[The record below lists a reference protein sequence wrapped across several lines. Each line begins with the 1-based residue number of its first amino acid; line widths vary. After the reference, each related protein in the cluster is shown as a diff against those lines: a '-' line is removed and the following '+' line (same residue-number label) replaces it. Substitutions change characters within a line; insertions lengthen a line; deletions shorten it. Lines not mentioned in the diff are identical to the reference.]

1 MGVGGLSLEATRL
14 VVEPDVSPESS
25 RERVRR
31 ESVLV
36 DARVVARE
44 GLEREGPAVARAA
57 EDDVSVERVHAR
69 GAGDAG
75 VDDGVDV
82 LEHGDQ
88 LVVGVVGGKLQV
100 GDQSVHLR
108 EGDGDR
114 EPVSERLADAALRV
128 EHDAFDRV
136 DADQRAVADAE
147 TYVREEPRD
156 DWR

>member
-14 VVEPDVSPESS
+14 VVEPDVSPESP
-25 RERVRR
+25 RERVDR
-31 ESVLV
+31 ETVFV

-44 GLEREGPAVARAA
+44 GLEREGPAMARAA

-69 GAGDAG
+69 GTGDAG

-82 LEHGDQ
+82 LEHSDQ
-88 LVVGVVGGKLQV
+88 LVVGVGGRQLQV

-114 EPVSERLADAALRV
+114 ETVSERLTDAALRV
-128 EHDAFDRV
+128 EHDALDRI
-136 DADQRAVADAE
+136 DADQRAVADAQ
-147 TYVREEPRD
+147 TYVREGESD